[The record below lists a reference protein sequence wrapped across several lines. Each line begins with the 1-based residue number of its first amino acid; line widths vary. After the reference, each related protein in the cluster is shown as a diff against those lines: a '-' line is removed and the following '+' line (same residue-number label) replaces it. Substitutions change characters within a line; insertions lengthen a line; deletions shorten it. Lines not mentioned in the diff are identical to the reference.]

1 MKEKAQLNYHLTAA
15 WCGIIYAALYGAFWY
30 GIGHFYVLA
39 DAALSPEQL
48 VGYYRMQRTELL
60 VGCTLTCLISV
71 LDIGWVTLLGMKMA
85 KINGFVPILAIRQ
98 ITEGTLTIFLVI
110 LPLIFWAASAHRID
124 SGRYILHAFNG
135 VAWFTIDLPWPL
147 AMVQMLA
154 AAAVGLSDKSRSP
167 LFPRWACYLSIDG
180 SVSFVLVSFIP
191 FFKTG
196 LLAWH
201 GLLCFWVP
209 FIPWF
214 LWLAVFSFYM
224 IRDIDR
230 QLLNLEVGPPAT
242 AGIVASRQDPP
253 KRGIVMPVT
262 TPMRST

>member
-1 MKEKAQLNYHLTAA
+1 
-15 WCGIIYAALYGAFWY
+15 
-30 GIGHFYVLA
+30 
-39 DAALSPEQL
+39 
-48 VGYYRMQRTELL
+48 
-60 VGCTLTCLISV
+60 
-71 LDIGWVTLLGMKMA
+71 MKMA

-98 ITEGTLTIFLVI
+98 IMGGTLTIFLVI

-147 AMVQMLA
+147 AMVQMLT
-154 AAAVGLSDKSRSP
+154 AAAVGLSDKSRPP

-191 FFKTG
+191 FIKTG

-201 GLLCFWVP
+201 GLFCFWVP

-214 LWLAVFSFYM
+214 LWLVVFSFYM
-224 IRDIDR
+224 VRDIDR
-230 QLLNLEVGPPAT
+230 QLLNLDARPPAT
-242 AGIVASRQDPP
+242 AGFTASRRDPP
-253 KRGIVMPVT
+253 RRGTVMPVT
-262 TPMRST
+262 MPMQSI